1 MKSQKIVLFTDE
13 ILPLVKNR
21 LIKMRLLLQQ
31 KQSEVSNAPQGRLRI
46 IKNHGT
52 EQYYHI
58 TEKGNR
64 NGKYIPKEN
73 IQLVKSLLQHEY
85 NKKLIAELATQIE
98 SMETF
103 CSSYNLH
110 KLQNLYEHIPQKR
123 KKLIQPAY
131 LTMEEYA
138 KAWQTVTYNSL
149 PFDEAI
155 PEHYVSNGQRV
166 RSKSEILIAE
176 TLIRENIPFRY
187 EYPVKLKLYTA
198 TANVEGLGNIIHVHP
213 DFYCLNTRTGKEYI
227 WEHFGMMDDADYASK
242 AIAKLNNYALN
253 GWHYGQNLIATFE
266 THQMTLNSKVVR
278 SFIDVYLK

>member
-1 MKSQKIVLFTDE
+1 MKNQKIVLFTDE

-31 KQSEVSNAPQGRLRI
+31 KQSELSNVPKGKLRI

-73 IQLVKSLLQHEY
+73 IQLVKSLLQQEY

-98 SMETF
+98 SMENF
-103 CSSYNLH
+103 CSSYNPQ
-110 KLQNLYEHIPQKR
+110 KLQSLYEHIPQNRR
-123 KKLIQPAY
+123 KMIQSAH
-131 LTMEEYA
+131 LTMEEYV
-138 KAWQTVTYNSL
+138 KDWQSVTYNSL
-149 PFDEAI
+149 PFDDAL

-176 TLIRENIPFRY
+176 ALIRENIPFRY
-187 EYPVKLKLYTA
+187 EYPVKVKLNTA
-198 TANVEGLGNIIHVHP
+198 AANVEGLGNTIHVHP
-213 DFYCLNTRTGKEYI
+213 DFYCLNIRTGKEYI

-253 GWHYGQNLIATFE
+253 GWHHGQNLIATFE
-266 THQMTLNSKVVR
+266 THQMTLNSKVVS

>member
-1 MKSQKIVLFTDE
+1 MKNQKIVLSTDE

-31 KQSEVSNAPQGRLRI
+31 KQSELSNVPKGKLRI

-73 IQLVKSLLQHEY
+73 IQLVKSLLQQEY

-98 SMETF
+98 SMENF
-103 CSSYNLH
+103 CSSYNPQ
-110 KLQNLYEHIPQKR
+110 KLQSLYEHIPQNRR
-123 KKLIQPAY
+123 KMIQSAH
-131 LTMEEYA
+131 LTMEEYV
-138 KAWQTVTYNSL
+138 KDWQSVTYNSL
-149 PFDEAI
+149 PFDDAL

-176 TLIRENIPFRY
+176 ALIRENIPFRY
-187 EYPVKLKLYTA
+187 EYPVKVKLNTA
-198 TANVEGLGNIIHVHP
+198 AANVEGLGNTIHVHP
-213 DFYCLNTRTGKEYI
+213 DFYCLNIRTGKEYI

-253 GWHYGQNLIATFE
+253 GWHHGQNLIATFE
-266 THQMTLNSKVVR
+266 THQMTLNSKVVS

>member
-1 MKSQKIVLFTDE
+1 
-13 ILPLVKNR
+13 
-21 LIKMRLLLQQ
+21 
-31 KQSEVSNAPQGRLRI
+31 
-46 IKNHGT
+46 
-52 EQYYHI
+52 
-58 TEKGNR
+58 
-64 NGKYIPKEN
+64 
-73 IQLVKSLLQHEY
+73 
-85 NKKLIAELATQIE
+85 
-98 SMETF
+98 METF
-103 CSSYNLH
+103 CSSYNLQ

-149 PFDEAI
+149 PFDEAV

>member
-1 MKSQKIVLFTDE
+1 MKNQKIVLSTDE
-13 ILPLVKNR
+13 ILPLVKKR

-31 KQSEVSNAPQGRLRI
+31 KQSELSNVPKGKLRI

-64 NGKYIPKEN
+64 NGKYIPKKN
-73 IQLVKSLLQHEY
+73 IQLVKSLLQQEY

-98 SMETF
+98 SMENF
-103 CSSYNLH
+103 CSSYNPQ
-110 KLQNLYEHIPQKR
+110 KLQSLYEHIPQNRR
-123 KKLIQPAY
+123 KMIQSAH
-131 LTMEEYA
+131 LTMEEYV
-138 KAWQTVTYNSL
+138 KEWQSVTYNSL
-149 PFDEAI
+149 PFDDAL

-176 TLIRENIPFRY
+176 ALIREKIPFRY
-187 EYPVKLKLYTA
+187 EYPVKVKLNTA
-198 TANVEGLGNIIHVHP
+198 AANVEGLGNTIHVHP
-213 DFYCLNTRTGKEYI
+213 DFYCLNIRTGKEYI
-227 WEHFGMMDDADYASK
+227 WEHFGLMDDADYASK

-253 GWHYGQNLIATFE
+253 GWHHGQNLIATFE
-266 THQMTLNSKVVR
+266 THQMTLNSKVVS

>member
-1 MKSQKIVLFTDE
+1 MKNQKIVLSTDE

-31 KQSEVSNAPQGRLRI
+31 KQSELSNVPKGKLRI

-64 NGKYIPKEN
+64 NGKYIPKKN
-73 IQLVKSLLQHEY
+73 IQLVKSLLQQEY

-98 SMETF
+98 SMENF
-103 CSSYNLH
+103 CSSYNPQ
-110 KLQNLYEHIPQKR
+110 KLQSLYEHIPQNRR
-123 KKLIQPAY
+123 KMIQSAH
-131 LTMEEYA
+131 LTMEEYV
-138 KAWQTVTYNSL
+138 KEWQSVTYNSL
-149 PFDEAI
+149 PFDDAL

-176 TLIRENIPFRY
+176 ALIREKIPFRY
-187 EYPVKLKLYTA
+187 EYPVKVKLHTA
-198 TANVEGLGNIIHVHP
+198 AANVEGLGNTIHVHP
-213 DFYCLNTRTGKEYI
+213 DFYCLNIRTGKEYI

-253 GWHYGQNLIATFE
+253 GWHHGQNLIATFE

-278 SFIDVYLK
+278 NLIDAYLK

>member
-1 MKSQKIVLFTDE
+1 MKNQKIVLSTDE

-31 KQSEVSNAPQGRLRI
+31 KQSELSNVPKGKLRI

-64 NGKYIPKEN
+64 NGKYIPKKN
-73 IQLVKSLLQHEY
+73 IQLVKSLLQQEY

-98 SMETF
+98 SMENF
-103 CSSYNLH
+103 CSSYNPQ
-110 KLQNLYEHIPQKR
+110 KLQSLYEHIPQNRR
-123 KKLIQPAY
+123 KMIQSAH
-131 LTMEEYA
+131 LTMEEYV
-138 KAWQTVTYNSL
+138 KEWQSVTYNSL
-149 PFDEAI
+149 PFDDAL

-176 TLIRENIPFRY
+176 ALIREKIPFRY
-187 EYPVKLKLYTA
+187 EYPVKVRLYTA
-198 TANVEGLGNIIHVHP
+198 AANVEGLGNTIHVHP
-213 DFYCLNTRTGKEYI
+213 DFYCLNIRTGKEYI

-253 GWHYGQNLIATFE
+253 GWHHGQNLIATFE

-278 SFIDVYLK
+278 NLIDAYLK

>member
-1 MKSQKIVLFTDE
+1 MKNQKIVLSTDE

-31 KQSEVSNAPQGRLRI
+31 KQSELSNVPKGKLRI

-64 NGKYIPKEN
+64 NGKYIPKKN
-73 IQLVKSLLQHEY
+73 IQLVKSLLQQEY

-98 SMETF
+98 SMENF
-103 CSSYNLH
+103 CSSYNPQ
-110 KLQNLYEHIPQKR
+110 KLQSLYEHIPQNRR
-123 KKLIQPAY
+123 KMIQSAH
-131 LTMEEYA
+131 LTMEEYV
-138 KAWQTVTYNSL
+138 KDWQSVTYNSL
-149 PFDEAI
+149 PFDDAL

-176 TLIRENIPFRY
+176 VLIRENIPFRY
-187 EYPVKLKLYTA
+187 EYPVKVKLNTA
-198 TANVEGLGNIIHVHP
+198 AANVEGLGNTIHVHP
-213 DFYCLNTRTGKEYI
+213 DFYCLNIRTGKEYI

-253 GWHYGQNLIATFE
+253 GWHHGQNLIATFE
-266 THQMTLNSKVVR
+266 THQMTLNSKVVS

>member
-85 NKKLIAELATQIE
+85 NKKLNEYKNRAVCLHLYSLADAVR
-98 SMETF
+98 
-103 CSSYNLH
+103 CL
-110 KLQNLYEHIPQKR
+110 R
-123 KKLIQPAY
+123 
-131 LTMEEYA
+131 
-138 KAWQTVTYNSL
+138 
-149 PFDEAI
+149 
-155 PEHYVSNGQRV
+155 GQLR
-166 RSKSEILIAE
+166 
-176 TLIRENIPFRY
+176 
-187 EYPVKLKLYTA
+187 
-198 TANVEGLGNIIHVHP
+198 
-213 DFYCLNTRTGKEYI
+213 KEY
-227 WEHFGMMDDADYASK
+227 
-242 AIAKLNNYALN
+242 L
-253 GWHYGQNLIATFE
+253 
-266 THQMTLNSKVVR
+266 
-278 SFIDVYLK
+278 